1 MQKFNKLIYTA
12 SIVSCNILI
21 EYISRSRNIIMK
33 KGIITTTI
41 CLLLGIAILQQINE
55 TKSIKAK
62 NQSNH
67 IITIAHRGAS
77 AYAPEHTIPA
87 YKLGQQLKGD
97 YIEID
102 LQMTK
107 DGHLI
112 AMHDDTLNR
121 TTNGS
126 GLVKDHTLE
135 EIKRLDASGSFNKK
149 HPNLVK
155 EEFQNVKVPTL
166 EEIIETFG
174 HDARYYIETKSPEDY
189 PGMEEKL
196 LEILSRYERND
207 PTFAKE
213 KVIIQSF
220 SKESLKK
227 IHGLNANIPLVQL
240 LTYKKAKYVTD
251 EDLEEY
257 KTYCVGLG
265 MNYKSLTATDVQ
277 NIQKQGL
284 AVHPFTVD
292 NEQDMKK
299 LIKWGVDGMFTNY
312 PDRLQHVISTVYK

>member
-1 MQKFNKLIYTA
+1 MKKPLITTIIFLWIGI
-12 SIVSCNILI
+12 SIV
-21 EYISRSRNIIMK
+21 
-33 KGIITTTI
+33 
-41 CLLLGIAILQQINE
+41 ILQQ
-55 TKSIKAK
+55 TKEKNYIKAK
-62 NQSNH
+62 NQSDNV
-67 IITIAHRGAS
+67 ITIAHRGAS

-87 YKLGQQLKGD
+87 YKLGQQFKSD

-135 EIKRLDASGSFNKK
+135 EIKRLDAGSFFNKK

-155 EEFQNVKVPTL
+155 EEFQDVKVPTL
-166 EEIIETFG
+166 AEIIETFG

-196 LEILSRYERND
+196 LEILNQYKLTD
-207 PTFAKE
+207 PSIVKE
-213 KVIIQSF
+213 KIIIQSF

-227 IHGLNANIPLVQL
+227 VHSLNSGIPLVQL
-240 LTYKKAKYVTD
+240 LTHKEATRLTN
-251 EDLEEY
+251 EDLKEY
-257 KTYCVGLG
+257 KTYCLGLG
-265 MNYKSLTATDVQ
+265 MNYTSMNATYVKK
-277 NIQKQGL
+277 IQKHGL
-284 AVHPFTVD
+284 EIHPFTVD
-292 NEQDMKK
+292 KEEDMKK
-299 LIKWGVDGMFTNY
+299 LIVWGVNGMFTNY
-312 PDRLQHVISTVYK
+312 PDRLQHVKS